1 MAAAAL
7 LRRVPVVRAPAS
19 TLIAARAISNSTA
32 PLTIETSVP
41 FTSHI
46 VDPPSRDVTTTPA
59 EILTFFHDMSV
70 MRRMEIAAD
79 SLYKAKLIRGFCHLY
94 DGQEAV
100 AVGMEAAIT
109 RSDSIIT
116 AYRDHCIYLA
126 RGGDLVST
134 FAELMGRQAGCS
146 RGKGGS
152 MHFYKK
158 DANFY
163 GGHGIVGAQVPL
175 GCGLAFAQK
184 YRKEES
190 ATFALYGDGAANQG
204 QLFEALN
211 ISALWKLPAILVC
224 ENNHY
229 GMGTAEWRAA
239 KSPAYYKRGDY
250 VPGLKVDGMDVLA
263 VKQACKFA
271 KEHAI
276 ANGPIVLEMDTYR
289 YHGHSMSDPGSTYRT
304 RDEISGV
311 RQERD
316 PIERVRKLILA
327 HDLATPAELKDMEK
341 EIRKEVDDAIAKAK
355 ESPMPDTS
363 ELFTNVYVKGFG
375 VESFGADRKEL
386 TAECRSGRS
395 TDGRSAFARGLV
407 VSPAE
412 SLTPPLRRLVQA
424 YSRVPEWPFN
434 RRPIGVRPWTRRLA
448 GRVADAPVTPSR
460 PSSVSCLSKNFSGGD
475 AHPSSSGNI
484 MARRTFQWPAMPA
497 DTPNQGWPWLDS
509 ALTPHLLGT
518 TSACARASA
527 WGCMV
532 APGRVDVDSVLAG
545 VCGRAS
551 GHAGA
556 CGRASACS
564 VLADS
569 ARPGS
574 APSACA
580 SAPVPSTSA

>member
-7 LRRVPVVRAPAS
+7 LRRIPAARAPA
-19 TLIAARAISNSTA
+19 TAFMAARPVSDSTA
-32 PLTIETSVP
+32 ALTIETSVP
-41 FTSHI
+41 FTSHL

-59 EILTFFHDMSV
+59 ELVTFFRDMSL

-116 AYRDHCIYLA
+116 AYRDHCTYLA
-126 RGGDLVST
+126 RGGDLVSA
-134 FAELMGRQAGCS
+134 FSELMGREAGCS

-184 YRKEES
+184 YKKEET

-271 KEHAI
+271 KDHAV

-316 PIERVRKLILA
+316 PIERVRKLLLA
-327 HDLATPAELKDMEK
+327 HDLATAAELKDMEK
-341 EIRKEVDDAIAKAK
+341 EIRKQVDDAIAKAK
-355 ESPMPDTS
+355 ESSMPDTS
-363 ELFTNVYVKGFG
+363 ELFTNVYKKGFN
-375 VESFGADRKEL
+375 VESFGPDRKEL
-386 TAECRSGRS
+386 
-395 TDGRSAFARGLV
+395 
-407 VSPAE
+407 
-412 SLTPPLRRLVQA
+412 
-424 YSRVPEWPFN
+424 
-434 RRPIGVRPWTRRLA
+434 
-448 GRVADAPVTPSR
+448 
-460 PSSVSCLSKNFSGGD
+460 
-475 AHPSSSGNI
+475 
-484 MARRTFQWPAMPA
+484 
-497 DTPNQGWPWLDS
+497 
-509 ALTPHLLGT
+509 
-518 TSACARASA
+518 RATL
-527 WGCMV
+527 
-532 APGRVDVDSVLAG
+532 P
-545 VCGRAS
+545 
-551 GHAGA
+551 
-556 CGRASACS
+556 
-564 VLADS
+564 
-569 ARPGS
+569 
-574 APSACA
+574 
-580 SAPVPSTSA
+580 